1 MKNNQKFFITVISMI
16 LGSSVLLGSLISC
29 IQGLDVLDGP
39 GYTEGGGDP
48 TDLVSLPLTPQ
59 EEMQRKFDKF
69 NFFENKEDG
78 TNVVRI
84 YSHKDVDRFMQ
95 MRENGE
101 RQSLSYDE
109 VLFLMKDSVRLYMEY
124 DEIVLT
130 DAGEMEMFIF
140 PEGEKDVKISTYH
153 GDFSANSTEK
163 SHELLDKVIYDIYDI
178 FAYRCFVYDTWLE
191 SRIEG
196 VYSASGIYFDAHL
209 YVKNEDEM
217 YEEDNKTG
225 FLNMATPVLIKF
237 YNEFEFSSHEEYV
250 NALDSF
256 GLVVEWNEKHISGC
270 VQPCIVF
277 IPGGV
282 KIYYQNMATEIFKI
296 EDFLTV
302 PNELINEIPPYYSH
316 TRYCVFRDKSNR
328 FLYARSLVHKQD
340 RFWP

>member
-1 MKNNQKFFITVISMI
+1 MKSNKKFFTTVISMI

-130 DAGEMEMFIF
+130 DGFDIGMFDTDQTGSRVIKADHTEYSEDNVNYACTKRKAIIQDIWVIF
-140 PEGEKDVKISTYH
+140 V
-153 GDFSANSTEK
+153 
-163 SHELLDKVIYDIYDI
+163 
-178 FAYRCFVYDTWLE
+178 YRCFVYDTWVLPKME
-191 SRIEG
+191 
-196 VYSASGIYFDAHL
+196 VYDSGYQYSSPRRGGGKYIDPGSEVEPRYNITTNV
-209 YVKNEDEM
+209 YV
-217 YEEDNKTG
+217 
-225 FLNMATPVLIKF
+225 KF
-237 YNEFEFSSHEEYV
+237 YNEFEFADYNEYLSAFDQIGV
-250 NALDSF
+250 SF
-256 GLVVEWNEKHISGC
+256 SDNTYKTPIHTNFP
-270 VQPCIVF
+270 QPLLIICE
-277 IPGGV
+277 GG
-282 KIYYQNMATEIFKI
+282 IEIRYQNNSEETFYID
-296 EDFLTV
+296 DFL
-302 PNELINEIPPYYSH
+302 EIPNWL
-316 TRYCVFRDKSNR
+316 KKR
-328 FLYARSLVHKQD
+328 FYFTQTDHWIPSWFLFSPRRISKYKVIYIT
-340 RFWP
+340 